1 MDGQII
7 NTPLAA
13 LVAGLVTSIHCSAMC
28 GPLTCAFF
36 AAKPGTPRE
45 MQIAGGIYHFARLAA
60 YSIIGGVLGAA
71 GHSAAKVLFAGIP
84 GRLLPWAF
92 AVLFLLIA
100 FRLDRRLPV
109 VGGFSSMFHR
119 LRFNTMPRYKMSAVL
134 GLATPFLPCGPLYAV
149 FAVALFAGSA
159 LGGAQLM
166 AGFALGTMPLY
177 WLLQSQYFRLQRR
190 LSPGALQWT
199 KQGLALLSA
208 LLLIARAAAAPG
220 DHLSK
225 ISCIFCR

>member
-13 LVAGLVTSIHCSAMC
+13 FTVGLVTSIHCAGMC

-45 MQIAGGIYHFARLAA
+45 TQIAGGIYHLSRLVA
-60 YSIIGGVLGAA
+60 YSLIGGLLGAA
-71 GHSAAKVLFAGIP
+71 GHSAAKVLFAGAP

-92 AVLFLLIA
+92 AVLFLMIA
-100 FRLDRRLPV
+100 FRLDRYIPV
-109 VGGFSSMFHR
+109 IRGFSAIFHR
-119 LRFNTMPRYKMSAVL
+119 LKFNTMPRFKMSAVL

-149 FAVALFAGSA
+149 FAVALFAGSF
-159 LGGAQLM
+159 LNGAELM
-166 AGFALGTMPLY
+166 AAFALGTMPLY

-190 LSPGALQWT
+190 FSPGALQWSR
-199 KQGLALLSA
+199 QGLALVSA
-208 LLLIARAAAAPG
+208 LLLVARALSSPG

-225 ISCIFCR
+225 ITCIFCR